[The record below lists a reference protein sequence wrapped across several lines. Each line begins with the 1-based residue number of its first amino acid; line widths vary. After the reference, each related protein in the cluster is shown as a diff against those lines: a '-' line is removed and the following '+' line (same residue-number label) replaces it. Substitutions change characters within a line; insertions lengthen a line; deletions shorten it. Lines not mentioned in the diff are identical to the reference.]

1 MGPTSFLTFGKDKR
15 ERRNKINNVTHAK
28 ELSLDKDLRDDDA
41 VAIHPLL
48 ELLLHLSVH
57 GNVSLLVI
65 DEQRAQNAL
74 HLQTALEC
82 LPHHAHRRRVHHH
95 FAVLPFRI
103 TLQKINKYEMV
114 FRLFSPSDACKG
126 GGEERR

>member
-1 MGPTSFLTFGKDKR
+1 
-15 ERRNKINNVTHAK
+15 VTHAK

-41 VAIHPLL
+41 IAIHPLL
-48 ELLLHLSVH
+48 EFLLHLSVH
-57 GNVSLLVI
+57 GDVALLVI

-95 FAVLPFRI
+95 FAVLPFRV
-103 TLQKINKYEMV
+103 TLQTNK
-114 FRLFSPSDACKG
+114 
-126 GGEERR
+126 ERKKENK